1 MLSFLQLLSRCTP
14 ALFSAGVLG
23 LSSLAVSAAQFS
35 ITPEQNLSRVIANT
49 KSGDSL
55 LLGAGRY
62 AGPLILNRSI
72 TLAGQP
78 GAMIDG
84 QGHGR
89 VITVDAPDVSISG
102 LTIIN
107 SGSSL
112 ATEDSGVFVTAKGD
126 RARISGNRLE
136 HNLIGVYL
144 KGPHNARVENNR
156 IVGRKDLRLNERG
169 NGIQLWNTPGSKVL
183 GNDIRFGRDG
193 IFVTTSRNNI
203 FRANHFQDLRFA
215 VHYMFT
221 NDSEISANVSSGNHV
236 GYAIMYSH
244 HLKVLDNI
252 SRNDRDRGLF
262 FNYANYSRISGNTVE
277 GGTQKC
283 LFIYNAN
290 GNQFFNNRFRDCDIG
305 IHFTAGSEQNQ
316 IYENAFINNRT
327 QVKYVGTRHI
337 EWSVNG
343 RGNYWSDNST
353 FDLDG
358 DGIAD
363 RAYQPN
369 NIVDQIIWRYPSS
382 KLLFNSPA
390 LDLLRWA
397 QSKFPALHPGGVIDS
412 APLINPPP
420 GNLNRG

>member
-1 MLSFLQLLSRCTP
+1 MRQLLSRCAP
-14 ALFSAGVLG
+14 VLFGAGALG
-23 LSSLAVSAAQFS
+23 LCSLPLSAAQ
-35 ITPEQNLSRVIANT
+35 ITVTPEHDLGQVIANAQP
-49 KSGDSL
+49 GDSL
-55 LLGAGRY
+55 LLSAGRY
-62 AGPLILNRSI
+62 AGPLTLSRSI
-72 TLAGQP
+72 TLTGEP
-78 GAMIDG
+78 GAVIDG
-84 QGHGR
+84 QGRGR
-89 VITVDAPDVSISG
+89 VITVDAPDVSLSG
-102 LTIIN
+102 LTITN

-112 ATEDSGVFVTAKGD
+112 ETEDSGVFVTAKGD
-126 RARISGNRLE
+126 RASISGNRLE
-136 HNLIGVYL
+136 HNLIGIFL
-144 KGPHNARVENNR
+144 KGPQNAIVENNR
-156 IVGRKDLRLNERG
+156 IRGRSDLRLNERG
-169 NGIQLWNTPGSKVL
+169 NGIQLWNTPGSEVL
-183 GNDIRFGRDG
+183 GNDVRFWRDG
-193 IFVTTSRNNI
+193 IFVATSRNNI

-215 VHYMFT
+215 IHYMFT

-236 GYAIMYSH
+236 GYAIMFSH
-244 HLKVLDNI
+244 HLKVFDNI

-262 FNYANYSRISGNTVE
+262 FNYANYSRISGNTVQ

-305 IHFTAGSEQNQ
+305 IHFTAGSERNQ

-327 QVKYVGTRHI
+327 QVKYVGTRNI
-337 EWSVNG
+337 EWSVSG

-369 NIVDQIIWRYPSS
+369 NIVDQIIWRYPAS